1 MYGPPILKLD
11 NVYLPLTCAVVPDTV
26 PVGVCSAIIF
36 APNKASPVFSVM
48 VPVIFEV
55 VVCANTLV
63 LIIKIKEHKIS
74 NFNFIFLGIYSFLIN
89 CKSKVKKKSTENSR
103 L

>member
-1 MYGPPILKLD
+1 MYR
-11 NVYLPLTCAVVPDTV
+11 PLFCAVVPDIV

-48 VPVIFEV
+48 VPAIFEV
-55 VVCANTLV
+55 VVCAYTLV
-63 LIIKIKEHKIS
+63 LITKIKEHKIS
-74 NFNFIFLGIYSFLIN
+74 NFNFIFFGIYSFMS
-89 CKSKVKKKSTENSR
+89 CKSKVKKKSTVKSR